1 MSFKFICLYLSLRRY
16 LWTGRV
22 EKQLSL
28 VFESWEQ
35 FGLFLEILFFGLLE
49 RLFVSLLTRLF
60 VSFERLPR
68 LFKLLALEL
77 ISELVGGSFTFF
89 LELNFHKIYAR
100 LLSGLSSLSLF
111 EQRSKVFLNQGTS
124 GDTLYHFKRKK
135 SWKS

>member
-89 LELNFHKIYAR
+89 LEPNFHKIYAR

-111 EQRSKVFLNQGTS
+111 EQQSKVFLNQGTS
-124 GDTLYHFKRKK
+124 GDTLYHFKMRK